1 MPKVLIVDDEESN
14 CKVISRILKKEGY
27 ETITAFNGREA
38 LEQFEKHNPDIVLLD
53 IMMPEMDGY
62 DACRQLKQK
71 PQFIPVILITAL
83 DLPEHKIKGI
93 QIGADDFINKPFNP
107 EELKARIRNLLKTK
121 SYYDKL
127 NTSLND
133 LNLLVSY
140 SEKTLNEF
148 TPQTFSPTSSLS
160 YLLTHLLRKESVP
173 EYTGP
178 QYILIGENKDG
189 YSTGFL
195 YWFDNYAIKTTAKPV
210 LIKLISELAVGVSF
224 SINLYEVQ
232 EREKWEKLFSKV
244 FPQPLNILNFST
256 YVGEKMTIFGI
267 NYNKIVERE
276 DAYLLKGLCL
286 TSGFLSAISE
296 QIQEIDNAFKYTV
309 SSLARASEVHDNE
322 TGNHILRI
330 NEYSKF
336 LSECMG
342 MPKEFTETLYFSAQM
357 HDVGKIYIPEDII
370 KKKGP
375 LSIEEYK
382 ITKLHTVYGVKILGN
397 HPKLEI
403 AREVAHSHHELW
415 TGTGYPLGLKGE
427 DIPISARIVTI
438 CDIYDALRSK
448 RHYKN
453 PLDHPTAT
461 SIILEGDKRTRPE
474 HFDPEI
480 LNHFK
485 KNTKQFEE
493 IYASIRDPNE

>member
-189 YSTGFL
+189 YSTGLL

-210 LIKLISELAVGVSF
+210 SIKLISELAVGVPF

-267 NYNKIVERE
+267 NY
-276 DAYLLKGLCL
+276 
-286 TSGFLSAISE
+286 
-296 QIQEIDNAFKYTV
+296 
-309 SSLARASEVHDNE
+309 
-322 TGNHILRI
+322 
-330 NEYSKF
+330 
-336 LSECMG
+336 
-342 MPKEFTETLYFSAQM
+342 
-357 HDVGKIYIPEDII
+357 
-370 KKKGP
+370 
-375 LSIEEYK
+375 
-382 ITKLHTVYGVKILGN
+382 
-397 HPKLEI
+397 
-403 AREVAHSHHELW
+403 
-415 TGTGYPLGLKGE
+415 
-427 DIPISARIVTI
+427 
-438 CDIYDALRSK
+438 
-448 RHYKN
+448 
-453 PLDHPTAT
+453 
-461 SIILEGDKRTRPE
+461 
-474 HFDPEI
+474 
-480 LNHFK
+480 
-485 KNTKQFEE
+485 
-493 IYASIRDPNE
+493 